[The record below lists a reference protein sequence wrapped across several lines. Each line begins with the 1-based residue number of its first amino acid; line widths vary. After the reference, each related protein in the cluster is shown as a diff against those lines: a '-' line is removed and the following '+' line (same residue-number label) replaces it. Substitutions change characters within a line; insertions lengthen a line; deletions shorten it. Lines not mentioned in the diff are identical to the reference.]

1 MKPITPCLWFDGVAE
16 EAARFYTGIFP
27 DSGIDTVVH
36 YGPEVPDQEGRV
48 LTVGFRLNGQPWT
61 ALNGGPV
68 FTLSDAISMEVH
80 CESVE
85 EVDRYWDAL
94 VDGGVEQPCGW
105 LKDRYGVS
113 WQVIPPGVREWLT
126 SPDAEARSRVAR
138 AVYATHGKL
147 DAVALET
154 AYRG

>member
-48 LTVGFRLNGQPWT
+48 LTVGFRINGQPCT
-61 ALNGGPV
+61 ALNGGPA
-68 FTLSDAISMEVH
+68 FTLSEAISMEVH

-147 DAVALET
+147 DAVALEK